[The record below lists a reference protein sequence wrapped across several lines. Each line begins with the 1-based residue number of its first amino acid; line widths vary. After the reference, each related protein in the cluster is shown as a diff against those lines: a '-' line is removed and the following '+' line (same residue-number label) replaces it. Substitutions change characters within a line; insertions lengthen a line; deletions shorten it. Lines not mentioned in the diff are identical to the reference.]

1 MKKQKKRKRKIKLTL
16 SKQSN
21 KKLVKLMMKARKYT
35 KRWSSVRTNEAE
47 EREEMLFFS
56 MFPFYIF
63 KEFSYF
69 VKYSNIIE
77 QAFSAL
83 VARNVDRTFL
93 I

>member
-1 MKKQKKRKRKIKLTL
+1 MI
-16 SKQSN
+16 
-21 KKLVKLMMKARKYT
+21 KARKYT
-35 KRWSSVRTNEAE
+35 KRWSSVKTSEAE
-47 EREEMLFFS
+47 EQEREEMLFLS

-69 VKYSNIIE
+69 VKYSNIVK

-93 I
+93 IWLVKAPKTSEIMQQASC